1 MSDSDFEPLFVNNTE
16 KESYRKE
23 SSGKDASLDSSFKKE
38 NKQTAYLTKEQRAE
52 KELLERVPPHNILAE
67 QSVLGGVM
75 LEASLL
81 NSLMDIVIPEDF
93 YHPAHQIIYKAF
105 VELYKLSKPINSRTI
120 LIYLQDNGQ
129 LEQIGGTPY
138 LLSIA
143 ENVASEE
150 SAKHFA
156 QHVRDRA
163 MQRALIHTCADIIG
177 KSYNHGV
184 EVEELLNESER
195 EIFAISE
202 RRTTKSFETI
212 GTLTEQIFK
221 IATERTDQNTS
232 VTGIPTDYKDFD
244 HLTAGLQPA
253 DLIILAARPAM
264 GKTAFALNLAM
275 RTAVNHSTPVAI
287 FSLEMSSLS
296 LAERMLSLW
305 AKVNLSR
312 LKRGQLDDEDWANLH
327 RAASQLDQAPI
338 FIDDSAELTP
348 LTLRAKCRRLKAQHD
363 LKFVIVDYLQ
373 LMSSN
378 RKDSRELEIS
388 DISRNLKVLAKELNI
403 PVLALSQLNRK
414 VEERA
419 DKRPMLSDL
428 RESGAIEQDADII
441 MFIHREDAYNK
452 DKTKEMTNVAEIIIG
467 KHRNGPTGIVELA
480 YQAQFTAF
488 ENLERN
494 YFPDQNTE

>member
-1 MSDSDFEPLFVNNTE
+1 MPDSDFSPLFANQYNGQSE
-16 KESYRKE
+16 GEGSRA
-23 SSGKDASLDSSFKKE
+23 SSPASSFNNAQNKKD
-38 NKQTAYLTKEQRAE
+38 NAQTNYLSKEQRAE

-67 QSVLGGVM
+67 QSVLGGVL

-81 NSLMDIVIPEDF
+81 NSLMDIVVPEDF

-105 VELYKLSKPINSRTI
+105 VELYKLSKPINSKTI
-120 LIYLQDNGQ
+120 LIYLQDNNQ

-156 QHVRDRA
+156 QHVRDRS
-163 MQRALIHTCADIIG
+163 MQRSLIHTCADIIG
-177 KSYNHGV
+177 KSYNQATAV
-184 EVEELLNESER
+184 EDLLNDSER

-202 RRTTKSFETI
+202 RRSTKTFESI
-212 GTLTEQIFK
+212 GTLTEQIFR

-232 VTGIPTDYKDFD
+232 VTGIPTDYKDLD
-244 HLTAGLQPA
+244 HLTAGLQPS

-275 RTAVNHSTPVAI
+275 RTAVNHNTPVAI

-305 AKVNLSR
+305 AKVNLTR
-312 LKRGQLDDEDWANLH
+312 LKRGQLDDVDWANLH
-327 RAASQLDQAPI
+327 NAASQLDSAPI
-338 FIDDSAELTP
+338 YIDDSAELTP
-348 LTLRAKCRRLKAQHD
+348 LTLRAKCRRLKAKHG

-388 DISRNLKVLAKELNI
+388 DISRNLKVLAKELQI

-414 VEERA
+414 VEERS

-452 DKTKEMTNVAEIIIG
+452 DKTKELTNIAEIIIG

-480 YQAQFTAF
+480 YQPQFTAF
-488 ENLERN
+488 ENLVRD
-494 YFPDQNTE
+494 FVTE

>member
-1 MSDSDFEPLFVNNTE
+1 MPDSDFSPLFVNQSGGEARESQNT
-16 KESYRKE
+16 SLG
-23 SSGKDASLDSSFKKE
+23 SSAFNSSQNKSD
-38 NKQTAYLTKEQRAE
+38 NKQNNYLSKEQRAE

-67 QSVLGGVM
+67 QSVLGGVL

-105 VELYKLSKPINSRTI
+105 VELYKLSKPINSKTI
-120 LIYLQDNGQ
+120 LIYLQDNNQ

-177 KSYNHGV
+177 KSYNQAA
-184 EVEELLNESER
+184 EVEDLLNDSER

-202 RRTTKSFETI
+202 RRSTKTFESI

-232 VTGIPTDYKDFD
+232 VTGIPTDYKDLD
-244 HLTAGLQPA
+244 HLTAGLQPS

-275 RTAVNHSTPVAI
+275 RTAVNHNTPVAI

-305 AKVNLSR
+305 AQVNLTR
-312 LKRGQLDDEDWANLH
+312 LKRGQLDDEDWAKLH
-327 RAASQLDQAPI
+327 NAASQLDSAPI
-338 FIDDSAELTP
+338 YIDDSAELTP
-348 LTLRAKCRRLKAQHD
+348 LTLRAKCRRLKSKHG

-388 DISRNLKVLAKELNI
+388 DISRNLKVLAKELQI

-414 VEERA
+414 VEERS

-452 DKTKEMTNVAEIIIG
+452 DKTKEMTNIAEIIIG

-480 YQAQFTAF
+480 YQPQFTAF
-488 ENLERN
+488 QNLVRD
-494 YFPDQNTE
+494 FVTE